1 MYMPDDKNFLDQFS
15 DSGKPASFQEEERIP
30 VVKERKPLNI
40 KALIIAGLIL
50 IALLIGSYFLFLAP
64 KIVMPDFI
72 GKTRSDVAAWVKQQG
87 VETTGVIFNDTYDFD
102 SDEGTILTQ
111 SVPAGKKVR
120 KNVKLNFMLSL
131 GPDPDEQI
139 KVPDLETMTKQEI
152 QEWISE
158 NKLLKTKTVT
168 AYNDYV
174 VENNVIDYAFSGCD
188 EDSFTRGCTL
198 KINVSKGPAPAG
210 KVTVEDFEKKP
221 FATVEAWAKSKKIE
235 LIKVEQY
242 SDKVDMDYVISQ
254 SIASGKTIKEGDS
267 MTVVVSKGTAVY
279 MPNMVG
285 WTKKQVDAWCRKNP
299 GVYIDTENGVYSS
312 EAKDIVLRQSLSAG
326 ALIDPA
332 ELIELTLSLGNIVD
346 VPDNFIGT
354 EYHDRHG
361 LHDWKDEQNELGAD
375 ITVNRI
381 GEFSD
386 DVPANCIIRYDNG
399 VYVGGTLNVYISK
412 GRNILL
418 EDPKDLY
425 DADGKLITWDR
436 LANCDLT
443 EEDARALCDWAKLT
457 NVDISY
463 SYKAGK
469 ANGELIS
476 VRRWDNKP
484 IKAGTYLPENI
495 ILYITVCDDSY
506 KN

>member
-1 MYMPDDKNFLDQFS
+1 MPDEKNFLDQFS
-15 DSGKPASFQEEERIP
+15 SDGKPASFQEEERTP
-30 VVKERKPLNI
+30 VVREKKPLNI
-40 KALIIAGLIL
+40 KTLIIAAVLL
-50 IALLIGSYFLFLAP
+50 LLLLIGTYFLFWAP
-64 KIVMPDFI
+64 KIEMPDFV

-87 VETTGVIFNDTYDFD
+87 IEASGIIFDDTYDFD
-102 SDEGTILTQ
+102 SDEGQILSQ
-111 SVPAGKKVR
+111 SIAPGKKV
-120 KNVKLNFMLSL
+120 KNNVKLNFVLSL
-131 GPDPDEQI
+131 GPDPEERI
-139 KVPDLETMTKQEI
+139 KVPDLETMTKEEI
-152 QEWISE
+152 QEWINE

-168 AYNDYV
+168 AYNNEV
-174 VENNVIDYAFSGCD
+174 VENNVIDYSFSGCD
-188 EDSFTRGCTL
+188 EDNFTRGCTL

-221 FATVEAWAKSKKIE
+221 YATVEAWAKSNKIQ
-235 LIKVEQY
+235 LNKVEQY
-242 SDKVDMDYVISQ
+242 SDKVDLDYVISQ
-254 SIASGKTIKEGDS
+254 SIASGKTIKEGDT

-279 MPNMVG
+279 MPDMIG
-285 WTKKQVDAWCRKNP
+285 WTKKQVEAWCRKNP
-299 GVYIDTENGVYSS
+299 SAYIDMEKGVYSS
-312 EAKDIVLRQSLSAG
+312 QTKDIVLNQSLASG
-326 ALIDPA
+326 SLIDPA
-332 ELIELTLSLGNIVD
+332 ELIELTLSLGIIVD

-386 DVPANCIIRYDNG
+386 DVPVNCIIRYDNG

-425 DADGKLITWDR
+425 DADGNLITWER

-443 EEDARALCDWAKLT
+443 EDDARALCDFAKLT
-457 NVDISY
+457 NVEISY
-463 SYKAGK
+463 AYKEGK
-469 ANGELIS
+469 ANGDVIS